1 MNIALIISIF
11 LFYMNSIHPT
21 SVDIEEMFSLATSL
35 YENDRNNTIDNMKA
49 VQLIRIPKASSTS
62 LSAVVRRLMGCHPPG
77 PCCKFPGDPPGSCPQ
92 RGLFDCQLQFK
103 VIGCTGHYVD
113 YNQLLSKTM
122 KTISI
127 IREPRARSLSAF
139 FYPGIHHNSECK
151 AGIEEC
157 FQRYLV
163 DIRFKNI
170 ATKMLTGDYS
180 YAKTATCR
188 NANDCH
194 HSLESALLNMQ
205 QHLEFMGIAEM
216 WELSL
221 VVFHSKFPS
230 LIPLL
235 SEFRM
240 TEGTSDAEKL
250 GKNNPSII
258 TNSSNSR
265 VNRDSTY
272 LDFKNL
278 AFTTYKAELRTQS
291 LLDLELYSAALHQL
305 CAELHRLNLWKLK
318 KVQRYWR
325 SRSPE
330 KVEQCR

>member
-1 MNIALIISIF
+1 MNLALIASIF
-11 LFYMNSIHPT
+11 LVCITSIHPS
-21 SVDIEEMFSLATSL
+21 SVDIEEMFSLVTTL
-35 YENDRNNTIDNMKA
+35 YENDRNKSTVHNMKA
-49 VQLIRIPKASSTS
+49 LQLIRIPKASSTS
-62 LSAVVRRLMGCHPPG
+62 LSVVVRRLMGCQPPG
-77 PCCKFPGDPPGSCPQ
+77 PCCKFPGDPPGSCPH

-113 YNQLLSKTM
+113 YNQLLTKTIQ
-122 KTISI
+122 TISI

-157 FQRYLV
+157 FQKYLV

-188 NANDCH
+188 LASDCQ
-194 HSLESALLNMQ
+194 HSLETALFNMQ
-205 QHLEFMGIAEM
+205 QHITFMGIAEM

-221 VVFHSKFPS
+221 VIFHRKFPS
-230 LIPLL
+230 LMPLL
-235 SEFRM
+235 SEFRL

-250 GKNNPSII
+250 SKNPSII

-278 AFTTYKAELRTQS
+278 AFANYKTELRSQN
-291 LLDLELYSAALHQL
+291 LLDLELYSAALRQL
-305 CAELHRLNLWKLK
+305 CAELHRLDLWKLK

-325 SRSPE
+325 SRTPE